1 MPAKANSFP
10 RLFLNQRI
18 EAQSPF
24 LSRAEWEANDVPPEV
39 EASDRVFAG
48 LDLSASRDLTALVLV
63 FPKDEHY
70 HIVPHFWLSEDG
82 LRDKAQG
89 EKVPWDLWAQQ
100 GYLTTIEGPFIQPEV
115 IAMAVAAVAE
125 EYDLQLLAYDRWR
138 IADFKRELDN
148 IGAQIPMQ
156 PFGQGF

>member
-1 MPAKANSFP
+1 M
-10 RLFLNQRI
+10 NQRI

-70 HIVPHFWLSEDG
+70 HIEPHFWLPEIG
-82 LRDKAQG
+82 LRDKAQN
-89 EKVPWDLWAQQ
+89 EKVLWD
-100 GYLTTIEGPFIQPEV
+100 V
-115 IAMAVAAVAE
+115 IRRRK
-125 EYDLQLLAYDRWR
+125 D
-138 IADFKRELDN
+138 I
-148 IGAQIPMQ
+148 
-156 PFGQGF
+156 